1 MSKTVK
7 GPASNTKKIKNRG
20 STSTDKNEIE
30 ECGVC
35 KKQVGDE
42 DQGLEC
48 EVCKKWWHSGCV
60 DIEDSEYEI
69 DIAKEPFTGIAHHVM
84 AKHFR

>member
-1 MSKTVK
+1 M
-7 GPASNTKKIKNRG
+7 
-20 STSTDKNEIE
+20 
-30 ECGVC
+30 
-35 KKQVGDE
+35 KQIGDE

-60 DIEDSEYEI
+60 DIEDSEHEI